1 MESFPEKFA
10 PALATSYKW
19 LSTNNVPI
27 SKAITDKY
35 ITFFGKYKPHKS
47 HKIEDLRIL
56 FKFCRVIQAPVE
68 WIKHM
73 KDPQFLM
80 AETAVLT
87 GCCTVTRL
95 LFECKKHYSHE
106 YFALIDYIM
115 EQSRLTAPSVGGFV
129 KMIKVEVLIIDYS
142 WKYTFQ
148 RYASTENT
156 YNKSKTMK
164 IGGQIL
170 GVLTK
175 PLACSL
181 VMDIVEL
188 AITLNRCEEI
198 KVVLKSNVPFTNI
211 KEFKELLDLQ
221 LQKEELK

>member
-1 MESFPEKFA
+1 
-10 PALATSYKW
+10 LAATYKW

-35 ITFFGKYKPHKS
+35 ITFFEKYKPHKS
-47 HKIEDLRIL
+47 HNIEDLRIL
-56 FKFCRVIQAPVE
+56 FKFCRDIQAPVE

-87 GCCTVTRL
+87 GCCTVSRL
-95 LFECKKHYSHE
+95 LFECRRQYSHE
-106 YFALIDYIM
+106 YFTLIDYIM
-115 EQSRLTAPSVGGFV
+115 EQSRLTAPSVDGFV
-129 KMIKVEVLIIDYS
+129 KMIKIEALLIDRP
-142 WKYTFQ
+142 WKETFQ

-156 YNKSKTMK
+156 YTKSKTIK

-170 GVLTK
+170 GVLTI
-175 PLACSL
+175 PTACSL
-181 VMDIVEL
+181 VMEIVEL

-198 KVVLKSNVPFTNI
+198 KAVLKSNLSFSSI
-211 KEFKELLDLQ
+211 HEFKELLDLQ
-221 LQKEELK
+221 LQKEDLK